1 MATQTAKMQ
10 ILAPFNKKT
19 RDHNKNRSCTK
30 DRHGN
35 VPLTD
40 PLWAMQWLQ
49 HCWTGRSRHLRIMSR
64 HFIWNGRGKIILK
77 WRSLPEAIIAL
88 PIECWPQNGDPLAR
102 LPHWATTDQLLPTTS
117 VPQVNLCP
125 LASSTASDDFLNM
138 NHAPCQALVCLSS
151 CEFHDPRKK
160 KNWGMKFR
168 WRCEQFSFWSRLEKP
183 NCLLILCR

>member
-1 MATQTAKMQ
+1 MATKTAKMQ

-19 RDHNKNRSCTK
+19 RDHNKK
-30 DRHGN
+30 K
-35 VPLTD
+35 
-40 PLWAMQWLQ
+40 
-49 HCWTGRSRHLRIMSR
+49 LRKGST
-64 HFIWNGRGKIILK
+64 WQ
-77 WRSLPEAIIAL
+77 
-88 PIECWPQNGDPLAR
+88 C
-102 LPHWATTDQLLPTTS
+102 TTDWPSMGNAMIATLLNRQESPFENHVTTFYLKRARKDNS
-117 VPQVNLCP
+117 EMAIPARGNHCITHRVLTPKRRPFGPIAPLGHDRPAAAHRLCP

-160 KNWGMKFR
+160 KNWGMKLR